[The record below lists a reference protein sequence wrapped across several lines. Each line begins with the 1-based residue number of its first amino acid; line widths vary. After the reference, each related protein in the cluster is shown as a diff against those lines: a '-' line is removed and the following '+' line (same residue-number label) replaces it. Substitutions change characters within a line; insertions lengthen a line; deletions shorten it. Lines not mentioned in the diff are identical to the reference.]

1 MPYNTFRDNLVKSM
15 RNFMLYSISEEKIM
29 KVIKKID
36 ELREILKPYRMEGK
50 TIGLVPTMGYLHK
63 GHASLIKRAVEEN
76 DLVVVSDFVNP
87 IQFGPNEDLEA
98 YPRDIDAD
106 SKLCEDLGADLIFNP
121 DPNEMYHDKKA
132 FVDIEGLSDNLCGA
146 RRAGHFRG
154 VCTVCTKLFNIVGPD
169 RAYFGQKDAQQLSII
184 KKLVFDLNIPV
195 EIIPVPIVRE
205 DDGLAMSSRNT
216 YLKED
221 ERKAALCLSKAIF
234 EGEKMAKDGYEVSRV
249 LEKMT
254 EIIKAEKLAKI
265 DYISAVDLETIE
277 DVKTFNQDT
286 LVAIA
291 VYIGKTRLID
301 NFIYRV

>member
-1 MPYNTFRDNLVKSM
+1 
-15 RNFMLYSISEEKIM
+15 M

-36 ELREILKPYRMEGK
+36 ELQEILKNFKKEGK
-50 TIGLVPTMGYLHK
+50 SIGLVPTMGFLHK
-63 GHASLIKRAVEEN
+63 GHASLIKKAVSEN
-76 DLVVVSDFVNP
+76 DIVVVSDFVNP

-106 SKLCEDLGADLIFNP
+106 SKLCEDLEADFIFNP
-121 DPNEMYHDKKA
+121 EPSEMYHDKKA

-169 RAYFGQKDAQQLSII
+169 RAYFGQKDAQQLAII
-184 KKLVFDLNIPV
+184 KKLVFDLNIPL
-195 EIIPVPIVRE
+195 EIVPCPIVRE

-216 YLKED
+216 YLSTN
-221 ERKAALCLSKAIF
+221 ERKAALCLSKSIF
-234 EGEKMAKDGYEVSRV
+234 EGEKMAKEGFSVKEV
-249 LEKMT
+249 LEKME
-254 EIIKAEKLAKI
+254 EIISSEKLAKI

-277 DVKTFNQDT
+277 DVDNFNKDT

>member
-1 MPYNTFRDNLVKSM
+1 
-15 RNFMLYSISEEKIM
+15 M

-36 ELREILKPYRMEGK
+36 ELKDVLKDFKNEGK
-50 TIGLVPTMGYLHK
+50 SIGLVPTMGFLHK
-63 GHASLIKRAVEEN
+63 GHASLIKKAVEEN
-76 DLVVVSDFVNP
+76 DIVVVSDFVNP
-87 IQFGPNEDLEA
+87 IQFGPNEDLES
-98 YPRDIDAD
+98 YPKDINAD
-106 SKLCEDLGADLIFNP
+106 SKLCEDLGADFIFNP
-121 DPNEMYHDKKA
+121 EPSEMYHDKKA

-154 VCTVCTKLFNIVGPD
+154 VCTVCTKLFNIVGPN

-195 EIIPVPIVRE
+195 EIVACPIVRE

-216 YLKED
+216 YLSAD

-234 EGEKMAKDGYEVSRV
+234 EGEKMAKEGSSVGEV
-249 LEKMT
+249 LKKME
-254 EIIKAEKLAKI
+254 EIISSEKLAKI
-265 DYISAVDLETIE
+265 DYVSAVDFETIKNV
-277 DVKTFNQDT
+277 DNFNKDT

-301 NFIYRV
+301 NFIYEV

>member
-1 MPYNTFRDNLVKSM
+1 
-15 RNFMLYSISEEKIM
+15 M

-36 ELREILKPYRMEGK
+36 ELQEILKNFKKEGK
-50 TIGLVPTMGYLHK
+50 SIGLVPTMGFLHK
-63 GHASLIKRAVEEN
+63 GHASLIKKAVSEN
-76 DLVVVSDFVNP
+76 DIVVVSDFVNP

-106 SKLCEDLGADLIFNP
+106 SKLCKNLGADFIFNP
-121 DPNEMYHDKKA
+121 EPSEMYHDKKA

-154 VCTVCTKLFNIVGPD
+154 VCTVCTKLFNIVGPN
-169 RAYFGQKDAQQLSII
+169 RAYFGQKDAQQLAII

-195 EIIPVPIVRE
+195 EIIPCPIVRE

-216 YLKED
+216 YLSTE
-221 ERKAALCLSKAIF
+221 ERKAAICLSKSIF
-234 EGEKMAKDGYEVSRV
+234 EGEKMAKGGSSVKEV
-249 LEKMT
+249 LGKME
-254 EIIKAEKLAKI
+254 EIISAEKLAKI

-277 DVKTFNQDT
+277 DVDNFNKDT

>member
-1 MPYNTFRDNLVKSM
+1 
-15 RNFMLYSISEEKIM
+15 M

-36 ELREILKPYRMEGK
+36 ELKEVLKDFKKEGK
-50 TIGLVPTMGYLHK
+50 SIGLVPTMGFLHK
-63 GHASLIKRAVEEN
+63 GHASLIKKAVEDN
-76 DLVVVSDFVNP
+76 DIVVVSDFVNP

-106 SKLCEDLGADLIFNP
+106 SKLCEDLGADFIFNP
-121 DPNEMYHDKKA
+121 EPSEMYHDKKA

-154 VCTVCTKLFNIVGPD
+154 VCTVCTKLFNIVGPN

-195 EIIPVPIVRE
+195 EIVACPIVRE

-216 YLKED
+216 YLSND

-234 EGEKMAKDGYEVSRV
+234 EGEKMAKEGASVKEV
-249 LEKMT
+249 LEKMK
-254 EIIKAEKLAKI
+254 EIISSEKLAKI
-265 DYISAVDLETIE
+265 DYISAVDLETIK
-277 DVKTFNQDT
+277 DVDNFNKDT

-301 NFIYRV
+301 NFIYEV

>member
-1 MPYNTFRDNLVKSM
+1 
-15 RNFMLYSISEEKIM
+15 M

-36 ELREILKPYRMEGK
+36 ELRDVLKDFKKEGK
-50 TIGLVPTMGYLHK
+50 SIGLVPTMGFLHK
-63 GHASLIKRAVEEN
+63 GHASLIKKAVSEN
-76 DLVVVSDFVNP
+76 DIVVVSDFVNP

-98 YPRDIDAD
+98 YPRDINAD
-106 SKLCEDLGADLIFNP
+106 SKLCEDLGADFIFNP
-121 DPNEMYHDKKA
+121 EPSEMYHDKKA

-146 RRAGHFRG
+146 RREGHFRG

-195 EIIPVPIVRE
+195 EIVACPIVRE
-205 DDGLAMSSRNT
+205 EDGLAMSSRNT
-216 YLKED
+216 YLSAD

-234 EGEKMAKDGYEVSRV
+234 EGEKMAKEGFSVKEV
-249 LEKMT
+249 LEKME
-254 EIIKAEKLAKI
+254 EIISSEKLAKI
-265 DYISAVDLETIE
+265 DYVSAVDFETIKNV
-277 DVKTFNQDT
+277 DNFNKDT

-301 NFIYRV
+301 NFIYEV

>member
-1 MPYNTFRDNLVKSM
+1 
-15 RNFMLYSISEEKIM
+15 M

-36 ELREILKPYRMEGK
+36 ELREILKDFKKEGK
-50 TIGLVPTMGYLHK
+50 SIGLVPTMGFLHK
-63 GHASLIKRAVEEN
+63 GHASLIKKAVSEN
-76 DLVVVSDFVNP
+76 DIVVVSDFVNP

-106 SKLCEDLGADLIFNP
+106 SKLCEDLGADFIFNP
-121 DPNEMYHDKKA
+121 EPSEMYHDKKA

-146 RRAGHFRG
+146 RREGHFRG
-154 VCTVCTKLFNIVGPD
+154 VCTVCTKLFNIVGPN
-169 RAYFGQKDAQQLSII
+169 RAYFGQKDAQQLAII

-195 EIIPVPIVRE
+195 EIVACPIVRE
-205 DDGLAMSSRNT
+205 EDGLAMSSRNT
-216 YLKED
+216 YLSTD

-234 EGEKMAKDGYEVSRV
+234 EGEKMANNGASVKEVLR
-249 LEKMT
+249 KME
-254 EIIKAEKLAKI
+254 EIISSEKLAKI

-277 DVKTFNQDT
+277 DVENFDKDT

-301 NFIYRV
+301 NFIYEV

>member
-1 MPYNTFRDNLVKSM
+1 
-15 RNFMLYSISEEKIM
+15 M

-36 ELREILKPYRMEGK
+36 ELKDVLKDYKKEGK
-50 TIGLVPTMGYLHK
+50 TIGLVPTMGFLHK
-63 GHASLIKRAVEEN
+63 GHASLIKKAVEEN
-76 DLVVVSDFVNP
+76 DIVVVSDFVNP

-98 YPRDIDAD
+98 YPRDINAD
-106 SKLCEDLGADLIFNP
+106 SKLCEDLGADFIFNP
-121 DPNEMYHDKKA
+121 EPSEMYHDKKA

-154 VCTVCTKLFNIVGPD
+154 VCTVCTKLFNIVGPN

-195 EIIPVPIVRE
+195 EIVACPIVRE

-216 YLKED
+216 YLSAD

-234 EGEKMAKDGYEVSRV
+234 EGEKMAKEGASVKEV
-249 LEKMT
+249 LKKME
-254 EIIKAEKLAKI
+254 EIISSEKLAKI
-265 DYISAVDLETIE
+265 DYIQAVDLETIKNV
-277 DVKTFNQDT
+277 DNFNKDT

-301 NFIYRV
+301 NFIYEV

>member
-1 MPYNTFRDNLVKSM
+1 
-15 RNFMLYSISEEKIM
+15 M

-36 ELREILKPYRMEGK
+36 ELKEVLKDFKSEGK
-50 TIGLVPTMGYLHK
+50 SIGLVPTMGFLHK
-63 GHASLIKRAVEEN
+63 GHASLIKKAVEEN
-76 DLVVVSDFVNP
+76 DIVVVSDFVNP

-98 YPRDIDAD
+98 YPRDINAD
-106 SKLCEDLGADLIFNP
+106 SKLCEDLGADFIFNP
-121 DPNEMYHDKKA
+121 EPSEMYHDKKA

-169 RAYFGQKDAQQLSII
+169 KAYFGQKDAQQLSII

-195 EIIPVPIVRE
+195 EIVACPIVRE

-216 YLKED
+216 YLSTD

-234 EGEKMAKDGYEVSRV
+234 EGEKMAKEGASVKEV
-249 LEKMT
+249 LEKME
-254 EIIKAEKLAKI
+254 EIISSEKLAKI
-265 DYISAVDLETIE
+265 DYISAVDLETIK
-277 DVKTFNQDT
+277 DVDNFNKDT

-301 NFIYRV
+301 NFIYEV

>member
-1 MPYNTFRDNLVKSM
+1 
-15 RNFMLYSISEEKIM
+15 M

-36 ELREILKPYRMEGK
+36 ELKDVLKDFKKEGK
-50 TIGLVPTMGYLHK
+50 SIGLVPTMGFLHK
-63 GHASLIKRAVEEN
+63 GHASLIKKAVEEN
-76 DLVVVSDFVNP
+76 DIVVVSDFVNP

-98 YPRDIDAD
+98 YPRDINAD
-106 SKLCEDLGADLIFNP
+106 SKLCEDLGADFIFNP
-121 DPNEMYHDKKA
+121 EPSEMYHDKKA

-154 VCTVCTKLFNIVGPD
+154 VCTVCTKLFNIVGPT

-195 EIIPVPIVRE
+195 EIVACPIVRE

-216 YLKED
+216 YLSAD

-234 EGEKMAKDGYEVSRV
+234 EGEKMAKEGASVKEV
-249 LEKMT
+249 LKKME
-254 EIIKAEKLAKI
+254 EIISSEKLAKI
-265 DYISAVDLETIE
+265 DYIQAVDLETIKNV
-277 DVKTFNQDT
+277 DNFNKDT

-301 NFIYRV
+301 NFIYEV

>member
-1 MPYNTFRDNLVKSM
+1 
-15 RNFMLYSISEEKIM
+15 M

-36 ELREILKPYRMEGK
+36 ELRDVLKDFKKDGK
-50 TIGLVPTMGYLHK
+50 SIGLVPTMGFLHK
-63 GHASLIKRAVEEN
+63 GHASLIKKAVEEN
-76 DLVVVSDFVNP
+76 DIVVVSDFVNP

-98 YPRDIDAD
+98 YPRDINAD
-106 SKLCEDLGADLIFNP
+106 SKLCEELGADFILNP
-121 DPNEMYHDKKA
+121 EVSEMYHDKKA

-146 RRAGHFRG
+146 RREGHFRG
-154 VCTVCTKLFNIVGPD
+154 VCTVCTKLFNIVGPN

-195 EIIPVPIVRE
+195 EIVACPIVRE

-216 YLKED
+216 YLSND

-234 EGEKMAKDGYEVSRV
+234 EGEKMANNGASVGEV
-249 LEKMT
+249 LEKMK
-254 EIIKAEKLAKI
+254 EIISSEKLAKI
-265 DYISAVDLETIE
+265 DYIQAVDLETIK
-277 DVKTFNQDT
+277 DVDNFNKDT

-301 NFIYRV
+301 NFIYEV

>member
-1 MPYNTFRDNLVKSM
+1 
-15 RNFMLYSISEEKIM
+15 M
-29 KVIKKID
+29 KVIKTIS
-36 ELREILKPYRMEGK
+36 ELKDTLKPYRKEGK
-50 TIGLVPTMGYLHK
+50 SIGLVPTMGFLHK
-63 GHASLIKRAVEEN
+63 GHASLIKKAVEDN
-76 DLVVVSDFVNP
+76 DIVVVSDFVNP
-87 IQFGPNEDLEA
+87 IQFGPNEDLES
-98 YPRDIDAD
+98 YPRDINAD
-106 SKLCEDLGADLIFNP
+106 SKLCEEIGADFIFNP
-121 DPNEMYHDKKA
+121 EPSEMYHDKKA

-146 RRAGHFRG
+146 KRPGHFRG

-169 RAYFGQKDAQQLSII
+169 RAYFGQKDAQQLAII
-184 KKLVFDLNIPV
+184 KKLVLDLNIPV

-216 YLKED
+216 YLSKE

-234 EGEKMAKDGYEVSRV
+234 TGEKMAKDGASLEKV

-254 EIIKAEKLAKI
+254 EIIKTEKLAKI

-277 DVKTFNQDT
+277 NVENFNQDT

>member
-1 MPYNTFRDNLVKSM
+1 
-15 RNFMLYSISEEKIM
+15 M

-36 ELREILKPYRMEGK
+36 ELREILKDFKKEGK
-50 TIGLVPTMGYLHK
+50 SIGLVPTMGFLHK
-63 GHASLIKRAVEEN
+63 GHASLIKKAVSEN
-76 DLVVVSDFVNP
+76 DIVVVSDFVNP

-98 YPRDIDAD
+98 YPRDINAD
-106 SKLCEDLGADLIFNP
+106 SKLCEDLGADFIFNP
-121 DPNEMYHDKKA
+121 EPSEMYHDKKA

-146 RRAGHFRG
+146 RREGHFRG

-195 EIIPVPIVRE
+195 EIVPCPIVRE

-216 YLKED
+216 YLSTD

-234 EGEKMAKDGYEVSRV
+234 EGEKMAKEGSSVKEV
-249 LEKMT
+249 LEKME
-254 EIIKAEKLAKI
+254 EIISSEKLAKI
-265 DYISAVDLETIE
+265 DYISAVDLETIK
-277 DVKTFNQDT
+277 DIDNFNKDT

>member
-1 MPYNTFRDNLVKSM
+1 
-15 RNFMLYSISEEKIM
+15 M

-36 ELREILKPYRMEGK
+36 ELREILKDFKKEGK
-50 TIGLVPTMGYLHK
+50 SIGLVPTMGFLHK
-63 GHASLIKRAVEEN
+63 GHASLIKKAVSEN
-76 DLVVVSDFVNP
+76 DIVVVSDFVNP

-98 YPRDIDAD
+98 YPRDINAD
-106 SKLCEDLGADLIFNP
+106 SKLCEDLGADFIFNP
-121 DPNEMYHDKKA
+121 EPSEMYHDKKA

-146 RRAGHFRG
+146 RREGHFRG

-195 EIIPVPIVRE
+195 EIVPCPIVRE

-216 YLKED
+216 YLSND

-234 EGEKMAKDGYEVSRV
+234 EGEKMAKEGSSVKEV
-249 LEKMT
+249 LEKM
-254 EIIKAEKLAKI
+254 EKIISSEKLAKI
-265 DYISAVDLETIE
+265 DYISAVDLETIK
-277 DVKTFNQDT
+277 DVDNFNKDT

-301 NFIYRV
+301 NFIYRA